1 MDVGRFQ
8 GDQMDQFGH
17 FADGRCLI
25 VAEVAQAHDG
35 SLGTAHAFIDA
46 AADAGADAVKF
57 QTHIAEAESTPAEPW
72 RVQFS
77 SQDATRYDYWKR
89 MEFSRDHWRELRE
102 HAAKAGLL
110 FSSSPFS
117 TAAVAVL
124 EEIDVDFFKVAS
136 GEITNLTMLD
146 AVSATGRPVVLSTG
160 MSSWEEI
167 DAAVNRLRDRVPLAV
182 LQCTS
187 EYPCPPEKVG
197 LNVIEELRERYRLP
211 VGLSDH
217 SGTIFPGVAAA
228 TASIA
233 VLEVHL
239 TLSRRMFGPDVPA
252 SVTTEELAALVRG
265 VRFVERA
272 VANPVKKD
280 HLIDGFAQLRRT
292 FMRSPV
298 TARPL
303 EAGHR
308 LTETDIA
315 LKKPGTGLPPDS
327 LPQLIG
333 RTLART
339 IPANH
344 QLSME
349 DLVEVR
355 R

>member
-1 MDVGRFQ
+1 
-8 GDQMDQFGH
+8 MDQLDH
-17 FADGRCLI
+17 FADGSCLV

-57 QTHIAEAESTPAEPW
+57 QTHLAEAESTPAEPW

-89 MEFSRDHWRELRE
+89 MEFSTDHWRELRE
-102 HAAKAGLL
+102 HAAKVGLL

-117 TAAVAVL
+117 IPAVAL
-124 EEIDVDFFKVAS
+124 LDEIDVDFFKVAS

-146 AVSATGRPVVLSTG
+146 AIAETGRPVVLSTG
-160 MSSWEEI
+160 MSPWEEI
-167 DAAVNRLRDRVPLAV
+167 DTAVDRLRDRVALAV

-187 EYPCPPEKVG
+187 EYPCPPERVG
-197 LNVIEELRERYRLP
+197 LNVIEQLRDRYHVP

-217 SGTIFPGVAAA
+217 SGTIFPGLAAV
-228 TASIA
+228 TARLA

-252 SVTTEELAALVRG
+252 SVTTEELTTLVDG
-265 VRFVERA
+265 VRFIERA
-272 VANPVKKD
+272 VANPVQKD
-280 HLIDGFAQLRRT
+280 HLVDGFTQLRSS

-303 EAGHR
+303 DAGHR
-308 LTETDIA
+308 LTEVDIT

-327 LPQLIG
+327 LPQLLG
-333 RTLART
+333 RSVVRAL
-339 IPANH
+339 PADH
-344 QLSME
+344 QLSMD
-349 DLVEVR
+349 DLAE
-355 R
+355 

>member
-1 MDVGRFQ
+1 MDRL
-8 GDQMDQFGH
+8 DQ

-25 VAEVAQAHDG
+25 IAEVAQAHDG

-57 QTHIAEAESTPAEPW
+57 QTHIAQAESTPAEPW
-72 RVQFS
+72 RVQFG
-77 SQDATRYDYWKR
+77 SQDPTRYDYWKR
-89 MEFSRDHWRELRE
+89 MEFSRHHWRELRE
-102 HAAKAGLL
+102 HAAKASLL

-117 TAAVAVL
+117 TAAVAL
-124 EEIDVDFFKVAS
+124 LDEIDVDFFKVAS
-136 GEITNLTMLD
+136 GEITNLVMLD
-146 AVSATGRPVVLSTG
+146 AMSATGRPVVLSTG
-160 MSSWEEI
+160 MSPWNEI

-187 EYPCPPEKVG
+187 EYPCPPERIG

-217 SGTIFPGVAAA
+217 SGTIFPGLAAA

-252 SVTTEELAALVRG
+252 SVTIEELTALVKG
-265 VRFVERA
+265 VRFIERV
-272 VANPVKKD
+272 VANPVHKD
-280 HLIDGFAQLRRT
+280 HLVEGFTQLRSS

-298 TARPL
+298 TARAL

-308 LTETDIA
+308 LAKADIA

-327 LPQLIG
+327 IPQLIG
-333 RTLART
+333 RRLARN
-339 IPANH
+339 IPADH

-349 DLVEVR
+349 DLAEEAGR
-355 R
+355 